1 MRVIGLAHAVALVV
15 TAAVLAAVSAAG
27 VSGAD
32 EFVIGTNPTW
42 SPDGTHVAFAYGSPS
57 TYRIVTAPAAGGGPI
72 HVVYSAKNVDG
83 CCDPMLWS
91 PADRILFDSNFT
103 LLSESPTGGKPTTLV
118 KNISWFVLSPNGETA
133 AFDGPGG
140 HSPSSIGVV
149 DVNGGKARLV
159 PRPAPAG
166 DGVAGFSPDGTE
178 LVFYRAA
185 TFGISPATFMVE
197 HVGGGTPVALSSSGL
212 IGASRLPAGSAD
224 PEWSP
229 DGRWLAYV
237 QLGKLEVV
245 STTGAAVVHTVA
257 GWVDGAFS
265 WSPKSKLL
273 VCFCGPNREHIRLTT
288 LNPQGT
294 KRTILWGNRS
304 LHYLTEDSAD
314 LPQWSPDGSKLAFLA
329 RVGPGY
335 PPLQV
340 WVVGADATGLKRI
353 A

>member
-1 MRVIGLAHAVALVV
+1 MRITRFAGCIGLVV
-15 TAAVLAAVSAAG
+15 TVAVLAAVSPAG
-27 VSGAD
+27 MAGA
-32 EFVIGTNPTW
+32 EELVIGTNPTW
-42 SPDGTHVAFAYGSPS
+42 SPDGTLVAFAYSGPS
-57 TYRIVTAPAAGGGPI
+57 TYRIVTAPAAGGGPA
-72 HVVYSAKNVDG
+72 HTVYSAKNVDG

-103 LLSESPTGGKPTTLV
+103 LLSESPRGGKPTTLA
-118 KNISWFVLSPNGETA
+118 KNISWFTLSPNGETA

-140 HSPSSIGVV
+140 HSPSSIGLVGV
-149 DVNGGKARLV
+149 HGGQARLV

-166 DGVAGFSPDGTE
+166 DGVAAFSPDGTE

-185 TFGISPATFMVE
+185 TFDSSPVTFMAE
-197 HVGGGTPVALSSSGL
+197 HVGGGTPIPLSSSGL
-212 IGASRLPAGSAD
+212 IGASRLPAGSVY

-229 DGRWLAYV
+229 DGRWLAYMH
-237 QLGKLEVV
+237 LGKLEVV
-245 STTGAAVVHTVA
+245 STIGAAVPQTVA

-265 WSPKSKLL
+265 WSPSSKLL
-273 VCFCGPNREHIRLTT
+273 ACFCGPNREHIRLTT

-304 LHYLTEDSAD
+304 LHYITEDTTD

-329 RVGPGY
+329 RVGSGY
-335 PPLQV
+335 PPVQV
-340 WVVGADATGLKRI
+340 WVVGSDGRGLKRI